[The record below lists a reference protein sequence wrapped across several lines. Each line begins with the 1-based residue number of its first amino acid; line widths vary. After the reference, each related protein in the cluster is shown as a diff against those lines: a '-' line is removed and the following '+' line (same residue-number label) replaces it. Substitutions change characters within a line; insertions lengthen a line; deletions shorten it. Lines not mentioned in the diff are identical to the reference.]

1 MVLATLALS
10 NSEFDSC
17 IDSCLR
23 ALKINSS
30 VPNINLTLGKAYAMK
45 RDFAKSDQAL
55 KRELELNATSIEP
68 YIFLVQNNIAR
79 ENFLQALTDV
89 QHIIPK
95 FPSVSYLH
103 VLAGNILARLD
114 DIQAAEKSYQRAI
127 HIDNNDYR
135 CFVSLGILY
144 FNMGDK
150 DRAAI
155 ELEKSLNIKLT
166 ASALTVLSQIY
177 SEQGS
182 TDKAFDY
189 ARRSISL
196 SDATAQSYC
205 HLASLYLQA
214 EDPNNAKLLMQ
225 TALKKNKYLA
235 DCYLLSSRIFS
246 YTKEY
251 QSAIN
256 ILNEG
261 LLLLKNNHLL
271 EGELVRIKFVKGEYD
286 DNNNDWH
293 LDQQSEYY
301 FDDCWNISRN

>member
-1 MVLATLALS
+1 MFSRLS
-10 NSEFDSC
+10 
-17 IDSCLR
+17 
-23 ALKINSS
+23 
-30 VPNINLTLGKAYAMK
+30 
-45 RDFAKSDQAL
+45 
-55 KRELELNATSIEP
+55 
-68 YIFLVQNNIAR
+68 
-79 ENFLQALTDV
+79 
-89 QHIIPK
+89 K

-150 DRAAI
+150 DRATI

-225 TALKKNKYLA
+225 T
-235 DCYLLSSRIFS
+235 SS
-246 YTKEY
+246 
-251 QSAIN
+251 
-256 ILNEG
+256 
-261 LLLLKNNHLL
+261 
-271 EGELVRIKFVKGEYD
+271 
-286 DNNNDWH
+286 
-293 LDQQSEYY
+293 
-301 FDDCWNISRN
+301 